1 MIRICI
7 YGAGAVGSHLA
18 VRLAQHPEVVLSVIA
33 RGEHLAA
40 IQRDGLTLETDT
52 DTQHVALSQAVECAQ
67 DLPRQDIVIV
77 GLKATDIAEQA
88 LHIGSLL
95 ADDGIAVFLNNG
107 IPWWWRYGLD
117 PSSASANADANTN
130 TQTLSLLDPG
140 ASLWSNVR
148 PQRVIGGVVYSPNE
162 IVAPGRVRH
171 RGQARIL
178 LGEPTHPQ
186 AAAASARL
194 SALLSLFNAAG
205 LNATAADDIRASVWE
220 KLLVN
225 IASSTICALTR
236 LDNQTRARSPE
247 LTSLGQTLQAEIRSV
262 AAAMGWQL
270 PRPTESLPAVEAYT
284 AATPGQ
290 GHRPSMLQDVLR
302 GRALEV
308 EALVGQPLQFAR
320 QFGIATP
327 LLDVIY
333 TLLSGLDHSVGQQR
347 SRSTPLSDT
356 ASAVG
361 HA

>member
-40 IQRDGLTLETDT
+40 IQRDGLTLQTDT
-52 DTQHVALSQAVECAQ
+52 DTLHATLSQAVERAQ
-67 DLPRQDIVIV
+67 ELPRQDIVIV
-77 GLKATDIAEQA
+77 GLKATDIADQA
-88 LHIGSLL
+88 LPIGSLL

-117 PSSASANADANTN
+117 PSSASADADTN
-130 TQTLSLLDPG
+130 TSAQTLSLLDPD
-140 ASLWSNVR
+140 ASLWFNVR
-148 PQRVIGGVVYSPNE
+148 PERVIGGVVYSPNE

-186 AAAASARL
+186 AVASTRL
-194 SALLSLFNAAG
+194 AALLNLFNAAG

-270 PRPTESLPAVEAYT
+270 PRPTESLRAVEADV
-284 AATPGQ
+284 AITPGQ

-308 EALVGQPLQFAR
+308 DALVGQPLQFAR
-320 QFGIATP
+320 QFGVATP
-327 LLDVIY
+327 MLDVIY
-333 TLLSGLDHSVGQQR
+333 TLLSGLDYSVGQQR
-347 SRSTPLSDT
+347 TRSTPLSDPVRT
-356 ASAVG
+356 SG